1 MNEILWNP
9 KNTKN
14 SNLVKFMSVIN
25 TKYNLKLSDYQTL
38 YEWSIKNIPDFWLE
52 LLFFSDI
59 LYSGDPTNVIEDL
72 TMKPNLKWFP
82 EMSLNFAENL
92 LKHKNSKSLAIVSK
106 NENSKAVKISYEE
119 LYLKVTKLAH
129 SMKNLGIKPG
139 DRIAAILPNSHDAVI
154 AMLATTSIGAIW
166 SSCSPDF
173 GVESV
178 TDRFKQI
185 DPKLI
190 FSIQSYSYN
199 GKIFNYCEKLDTIV
213 QHLPSL
219 EHIIISNSKG
229 SNTNRSK
236 DHIDMSDLL
245 KNDASELH
253 FERFPFDHPAFILY
267 TSGTTGLPKS
277 IVHGAGG
284 TLLQH
289 SKELLLHCNA
299 NNKDIAF
306 YYSTCGWM
314 MWNWLIS
321 FLSVGSTIILYD
333 GSPFFPNKKAM
344 WNLIDELDIT
354 IFGTS
359 AKFIDACNTNNLI
372 PSDFAKLDSLV
383 QILSTGS
390 PLSPES
396 FDYIYNKVKND
407 VLLGSISGG
416 TDIISCFALNNPI
429 LPIFRGE
436 LQCRGLGMD
445 VGAFNEKGEPVLNEK
460 GELVCSSPFPS
471 MPISFWNDENGEKYF
486 NAYFNKFKNTWA
498 HGDFIE
504 INDHGGVVIYG
515 RSDATLNPGGVRI
528 GTAEIYRIVESLP
541 EVDDSLVIG
550 QEWNNDQ
557 RIILFLKLKKTKT
570 LTNKL
575 SDVVKQTIRTS
586 LSPRHVPSLIFQ
598 VKDIPYT
605 ISGKKVELAVK
616 KIIEGDSV
624 VNQDALS
631 NPESLDLYRSITELS
646 TR

>member
-9 KNTKN
+9 KNTKK
-14 SNLVKFMSVIN
+14 SNLVKFMSIIN
-25 TKYNLKLSDYQTL
+25 TKYNLKLNDYQAL
-38 YEWSIKNIPDFWLE
+38 YDWSVKNIPDFWLE

-59 LYSGDPTNVIEDL
+59 LYSGDPTNVVEDL

-92 LKHKNSKSLAIVSK
+92 LKHKKSKSLAIVSK

-119 LYLKVTKLAH
+119 LYLEVTKLAH

-173 GVESV
+173 GVASV

-199 GKIFNYCEKLDTIV
+199 GKIFDYCEKLDTIV

-219 EHIIISNSKG
+219 EHIIISNPKG

-236 DHIDMSDLL
+236 DHIDMSDLM

-284 TLLQH
+284 TLFQH

-299 NNKDIAF
+299 NNEDIAF

-321 FLSVGSTIILYD
+321 FLSVGSTIVLYD
-333 GSPFFPNKKAM
+333 GSPFFPSKKAL
-344 WNLIDELDIT
+344 WNLIDELGIT

-359 AKFIDACNTNNLI
+359 AKFIDACNTNNIL

-416 TDIISCFALNNPI
+416 TDIISCFVLNNPI

-445 VGAFNEKGEPVLNEK
+445 VEAFNEKGESVLNEK

-557 RIILFLKLKKTKT
+557 RIILFLKLNKTKK

-575 SDVVKQTIRTS
+575 SDVIKKTIKTS

-598 VKDIPYT
+598 VEDIPYT

-616 KIIEGDSV
+616 KIIEGDHV

-631 NPESLDLYRSITELS
+631 NPESLDLYRSILK
-646 TR
+646 